1 MKHIDDETQALLEKK
16 ETLESELEKI
26 NQQLSILEK
35 DLLKDLEEGK
45 WYEYINGTTSI
56 FFKYSKS
63 DFIKDG
69 QLWVHTAFAETLT
82 RIQSIFSHQSVYII
96 PIKDLELNKANEDE
110 INKMLINEIEALKD
124 FIRKVKA

>member
-1 MKHIDDETQALLEKK
+1 MKYIDDETQALLEKK
-16 ETLESELEKI
+16 EALESELEKI

-69 QLWVHTAFAETLT
+69 HLLVHTAFSETLT
-82 RIQSIFSHQSVYII
+82 RMQSIFSHQSIYRI
-96 PIKDLELNKANEDE
+96 PIKDLELKKTNEDE
-110 INKMLINEIEALKD
+110 INKMLIDEIEVLKD
-124 FIRKVKA
+124 FIRKVK